1 MKDKLNKNNV
11 FNSLNS
17 AFDEFKDTPPERVWD
32 AIELDLA
39 KKQLKRDKKR
49 FFWVQFLSIA
59 IVILFIVFGVCELA
73 NYTNLLSD
81 NSSVSKQPAKITDT
95 TSIENKATDY
105 IKPENF
111 SNSVLESQKNSI
123 KNEKLIA
130 RKKINENTIPLQQ
143 TKTKGD
149 ADIKLAHSSTDIQ
162 TNSPNEKNVPE
173 KKFTQNKINV
183 SSKQLAN
190 VNIKK
195 TSNSGANDTIQN
207 NTEVNKE
214 GTFGQNINR
223 NETKQETQ
231 SNTDSSAIV
240 IAKNNLDS
248 VSTRYSDSLTAVPN
262 ISKTD
267 TINQINNPV
276 LPTEPNKTQSRVS
289 LMAFFSPD
297 YSSRLLMNGNNST
310 ASGYNKGEASLFA
323 FKSGLR
329 IGYDLSDKWN
339 IQIGATYSY
348 MEQKSTPINLSID
361 SSETEHTRY
370 SFSTSSGIV
379 SFSSDDF
386 EEDDAGNLSKDKV
399 YSSYS
404 AKEKIQFINVPILV
418 RYKFLNKKI
427 SAYFLGG
434 ITANFIVSK
443 QVKLDVLNQ
452 PGSLTVNTNKISG
465 LRPMY
470 GGFLF
475 GLECHY
481 NFYKGLGVLLAPT
494 ITGSFTSINKNTP
507 VKSYP
512 FSIGLAA
519 GLIYHF

>member
-39 KKQLKRDKKR
+39 KKQLKKDKKR

-59 IVILFIVFGVCELA
+59 IVIFFSIFGIYKLV
-73 NYTNLLSD
+73 NYTHVLSD
-81 NSSVSKQPAKITDT
+81 NSSVSKPPAKITDT
-95 TSIENKATDY
+95 TNIENKSTNY
-105 IKPENF
+105 ITPKDA
-111 SNSVLESQKNSI
+111 SNSVLEPQKNST
-123 KNEKLIA
+123 KNAKLIA
-130 RKKINENTIPLQQ
+130 SKNINENAIPLQQ
-143 TKTKGD
+143 TKTKD
-149 ADIKLAHSSTDIQ
+149 DSDIKLAHNSNDIR
-162 TNSPNEKNVPE
+162 TNNPNEKNVPE
-173 KKFTQNKINV
+173 KKITQNKING

-195 TSNSGANDTIQN
+195 TNNSGANDTVQN
-207 NTEVNKE
+207 NTEVNKA

-231 SNTDSSAIV
+231 SNTDSAAIV
-240 IAKNNLDS
+240 VAKNNLDS
-248 VSTRYSDSLTAVPN
+248 VSTRYSDSLAVVAN
-262 ISKTD
+262 VSKTD
-267 TINQINNPV
+267 TINQINNQ
-276 LPTEPNKTQSRVS
+276 LPTTEPNKTQSRISV
-289 LMAFFSPD
+289 MAFFSPD

-310 ASGYNKGEASLFA
+310 ASGYNKGEVPLFA

-329 IGYDLSDKWN
+329 IGYDLSDNLN

-348 MEQKSTPINLSID
+348 MEQKSTPMNLSID

-386 EEDDAGNLSKDKV
+386 EDDDEGNLSKDKI
-399 YSSYS
+399 YTLYT

-418 RYKFLNKKI
+418 RYKLLNKKI

-465 LRPMY
+465 LRSMN
-470 GGFLF
+470 GGVLF

-512 FSIGLAA
+512 FSLGLAA

>member
-39 KKQLKRDKKR
+39 KKQLKKDKKR

-59 IVILFIVFGVCELA
+59 IVILFIVLGVCELA
-73 NYTNLLSD
+73 NYTNVLSD

-95 TSIENKATDY
+95 TNIENKSTNY
-105 IKPENF
+105 IKPENI

-123 KNEKLIA
+123 RNEKLIA
-130 RKKINENTIPLQQ
+130 SKNINENAIPLQQ

-149 ADIKLAHSSTDIQ
+149 SDIKLAHSSTDIR
-162 TNSPNEKNVPE
+162 TNNPKEKNVPE
-173 KKFTQNKINV
+173 KKITQNKINI
-183 SSKQLAN
+183 SSKQFGN
-190 VNIKK
+190 VTIKK
-195 TSNSGANDTIQN
+195 TNNSGANDTVQN
-207 NTEVNKE
+207 NTAVNKA
-214 GTFGQNINR
+214 GTFGQDINR

-240 IAKNNLDS
+240 VAKNSLDS
-248 VSTRYSDSLTAVPN
+248 VGTRYSDSLAVVAN

-276 LPTEPNKTQSRVS
+276 LPTEPNKTQSRIS

-297 YSSRLLMNGNNST
+297 YSSRLLMNGANST
-310 ASGYNKGEASLFA
+310 ASGYNNGEVPLFA

-329 IGYDLSDKWN
+329 IGYDLSDNWN
-339 IQIGATYSY
+339 IQIGAAYSY
-348 MEQKSTPINLSID
+348 MEQRSTPTNLKID
-361 SSETEHTRY
+361 SSETEHIRY

-404 AKEKIQFINVPILV
+404 AREKIQFINLPILV

-443 QVKLDVLNQ
+443 RVKLDVLNQ

-465 LRPMY
+465 LRSMN

-512 FSIGLAA
+512 FSLGLAA